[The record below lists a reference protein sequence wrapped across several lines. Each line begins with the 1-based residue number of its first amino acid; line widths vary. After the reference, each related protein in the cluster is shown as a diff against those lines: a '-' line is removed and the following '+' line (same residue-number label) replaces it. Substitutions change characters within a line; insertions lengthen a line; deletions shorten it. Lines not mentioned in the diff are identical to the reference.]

1 MIAYPLLA
9 CFFMGVASFFFKS
22 NLRCQ
27 RVLAVVGS
35 FSVLVISVLQ
45 ALEVYHAGPQILAF
59 GNWQAPYGISFR
71 VDLLSALLITVSAF
85 IYFCGVMGSIA
96 ARIVKAELKGYY
108 TLFHFLMFGI
118 FGAFS
123 TGDLFNLYVWFE
135 VLLFSSFFL
144 VTVQGKQRAYAGGF
158 KYAAINVLASL
169 IFLSGVAL
177 IYSSTG
183 TLNLLELK
191 SLNTGEVSSSFVIGI
206 GILSVA
212 FLTKAAIFP
221 FHFWLP
227 ASYPLTTTPVVAVF
241 SGLLTKIGIYG
252 LLRILAPFNESMPAG
267 LAMALQI
274 MALASMIFG
283 VLGALSQD
291 NMKGILA
298 FHSISQLGYILL
310 AFTLNTPLGIAACV
324 FYMAH
329 HMLVKTNLFLVVSSI
344 ETTAGSTAIAKVGGM
359 MQKSPMLAILFAIP
373 ALSLAG
379 IPPLM
384 GFWAKVFTIQGLLQ
398 NRSIVAVLVSLAV
411 SLLTMMSMLKIW
423 LGVFWKP
430 APDDTP
436 LEVKSPC
443 KRWILVPLILLALA
457 SILLGVFSGTGNE
470 IVQQI
475 AVKIMSKESI

>member
-9 CFFMGVASFFFKS
+9 CFFLGVTSFFLKEH
-22 NLRCQ
+22 LRAQ
-27 RVLAVVGS
+27 RILAVLGS
-35 FSVLVISVLQ
+35 FSVLMISALQ
-45 ALEVYHAGPQILAF
+45 AVVVFNAGSQHLSF
-59 GNWQAPYGISFR
+59 GGWQPPYGISFHI
-71 VDLLSALLITVSAF
+71 DLLSAILICVSAF
-85 IYFCGVMGSIA
+85 IYFCGTTASVA
-96 ARIVKAELKGYY
+96 AKISKAELRGYY
-108 TLFHFLMFGI
+108 PLFHFLMFGI

-144 VTVQGKQRAYAGGF
+144 VTVNGKQRAFAGGF
-158 KYAAINVLASL
+158 KYAAMNVLASL
-169 IFLSGVAL
+169 VFLSGVAL

-183 TLNLLELK
+183 TLSLLQLK
-191 SLNTGEVSSSFVIGI
+191 SINAASASPTLLIGI
-206 GILSVA
+206 GILSIA

-227 ASYPLTTTPVVAVF
+227 ASYPLTATPIVAVF
-241 SGLLTKIGIYG
+241 SGLLTKVGVYG
-252 LLRILAPFNESMPAG
+252 LLRVLAPFNDSMP
-267 LAMALQI
+267 LALSLALQL

-310 AFTLNTPLGIAACV
+310 AFTLNTQLGIAACV

-329 HMLVKTNLFLVVSSI
+329 HMLVKTNLFLIVSSI
-344 ETTAGSTAIAKVGGM
+344 ETTEGSTAIAKVGGLL
-359 MQKSPMLAILFAIP
+359 QKSPLLAVLFAIP

-398 NRSIVAVLVSLAV
+398 NRSIAAVLISLAV

-430 APDDTP
+430 APDETLPAKNSYMKNWVLLP
-436 LEVKSPC
+436 LA
-443 KRWILVPLILLALA
+443 LLAAA
-457 SILLGVFSGTGNE
+457 SILLGAFSGSGLA
-470 IVQQI
+470 IVQQV
-475 AVKIMSKESI
+475 ATKIMSKESL